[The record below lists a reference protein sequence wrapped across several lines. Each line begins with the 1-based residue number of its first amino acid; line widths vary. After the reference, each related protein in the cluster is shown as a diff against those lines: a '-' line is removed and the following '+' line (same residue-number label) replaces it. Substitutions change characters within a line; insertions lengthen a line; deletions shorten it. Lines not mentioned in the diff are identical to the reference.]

1 MTDLARLEKLC
12 GNLNH
17 ALVDVR
23 LRAVQNLQFKLLS
36 GVLGEGVYTS
46 VSCMRSLS
54 DGISASLQSLIAA
67 GNEWQSPTS
76 SACKLMEELL
86 QLSHTIGLKAGLA
99 PEAVHESL
107 AVLLEKLYTI
117 SGKCGN
123 ADPMHRLAQKVGSNF
138 KNRLNMKTNFFDDY
152 SFSLVPNCLPYPILR
167 PSRAS
172 ARSRR
177 RPST

>member
-1 MTDLARLEKLC
+1 MTDLVRLEKLC

-17 ALVDVR
+17 SLADVR

-36 GVLGEGVYTS
+36 GVLGVGVYTS
-46 VSCMRSLS
+46 VSCMKSLS
-54 DGISASLQSLIAA
+54 EGISTSLQSLIAA
-67 GNEWQSPTS
+67 GNEWQYPTS

-107 AVLLEKLYTI
+107 AVLLEKLYAI

-123 ADPMHRLAQKVGSNF
+123 ADPMHRLAQKVGYNF
-138 KNRLNMKTNFFDDY
+138 KNRISMKANILDY
-152 SFSLVPNCLPYPILR
+152 SHWSQLPPLSPPPR

-172 ARSRR
+172 APSRR
-177 RPST
+177 RPSI